1 MRILNLI
8 DDAAGPVNARE
19 LSSLFDALDAVEPA
33 DLVGDWSG
41 GDFHDNENGQ
51 NGAAVVPEGA
61 VERTVHPCHAMLES
75 YRWAGV
81 VVESLE
87 NAMPVMT
94 WTDEGKRVESEYWGR
109 AQVRAVCVRLHFFY
123 LFFYVFFFNSTCVG
137 LVPFRSTGF
146 RQSRRLFDRGLLPFF
161 CFLRGMIGRERKH
174 VLRCMHAYRVSS
186 LFPK

>member
-1 MRILNLI
+1 MRVLNLI

-51 NGAAVVPEGA
+51 NGSAVVPERA
-61 VERTVHPCHAMLES
+61 VERAVHPCHAMLES

-109 AQVRAVCVRLHFFY
+109 AQVRAVMRLLF
-123 LFFYVFFFNSTCVG
+123 FFYVFFSTPHA
-137 LVPFRSTGF
+137 LV
-146 RQSRRLFDRGLLPFF
+146 
-161 CFLRGMIGRERKH
+161 
-174 VLRCMHAYRVSS
+174 
-186 LFPK
+186 LFPFVLPVSVNRGVYLIVVFCLFFVPLGG

>member
-123 LFFYVFFFNSTCVG
+123 LFFYVFFSTPHA
-137 LVPFRSTGF
+137 LVLSPFVLPVSVN
-146 RQSRRLFDRGLLPFF
+146 RGVCLIVVFYLFF